1 MNQQP
6 GVLWLF
12 AGTSEIVKMEGDRT
26 NLRCLC
32 LPPSHNPAIL
42 QSSAGGILTTKYTQL
57 FYQIVFNGC
66 SLALRKSQTQTV
78 GMITLLATWKVPPL
92 TVRFHSTTSLL
103 NLSPGPGPEL
113 DGGWYLG
120 PEYLCCYPL
129 HQRPVL
135 IWLPHSTGPRTLP
148 ALPCTHPIHGHK
160 FVNTTHWDDLRCVC
174 SRTQTN
180 VHRVMCWLYSVPSSR
195 LAPSIIQGV
204 LIQSCQPNIDTWL
217 LVWHFKSVGQT
228 IV

>member
-1 MNQQP
+1 MSLSASVPQSCN
-6 GVLWLF
+6 
-12 AGTSEIVKMEGDRT
+12 
-26 NLRCLC
+26 
-32 LPPSHNPAIL
+32 PPV

-113 DGGWYLG
+113 EGGWYLG

-135 IWLPHSTGPRTLP
+135 I
-148 ALPCTHPIHGHK
+148 
-160 FVNTTHWDDLRCVC
+160 
-174 SRTQTN
+174 
-180 VHRVMCWLYSVPSSR
+180 
-195 LAPSIIQGV
+195 
-204 LIQSCQPNIDTWL
+204 
-217 LVWHFKSVGQT
+217 
-228 IV
+228 